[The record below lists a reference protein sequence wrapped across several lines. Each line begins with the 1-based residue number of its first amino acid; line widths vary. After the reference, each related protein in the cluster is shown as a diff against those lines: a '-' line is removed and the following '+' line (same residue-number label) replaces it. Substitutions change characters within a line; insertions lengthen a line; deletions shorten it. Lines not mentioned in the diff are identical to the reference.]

1 VTLRD
6 GARSATVRV
15 PLLARPAGSPAGT
28 FFVLLQRASTTVT
41 TASATVLLPAVAAAP
56 APAAAGGGTATAGA
70 SVAASD
76 RADDGPSSALPAA
89 DPTAVAEAPAGQ
101 DLLLMVAAAVLTGA
115 GVLGVVSV
123 VRGVG
128 MRDARD

>member
-1 VTLRD
+1 
-6 GARSATVRV
+6 
-15 PLLARPAGSPAGT
+15 
-28 FFVLLQRASTTVT
+28 
-41 TASATVLLPAVAAAP
+41 
-56 APAAAGGGTATAGA
+56 
-70 SVAASD
+70 VAASD
-76 RADDGPSSALPAA
+76 RADDGPSSAQPA
-89 DPTAVAEAPAGQ
+89 DHPTAVAEAPAGQ